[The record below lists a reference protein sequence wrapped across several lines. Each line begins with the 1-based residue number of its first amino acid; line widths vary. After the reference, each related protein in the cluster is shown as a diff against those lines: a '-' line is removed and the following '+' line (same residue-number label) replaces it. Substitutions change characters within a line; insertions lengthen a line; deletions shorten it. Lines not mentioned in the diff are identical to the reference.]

1 MNVVPIVLQSYIFQ
15 VVYKSMEFKLTVKVI
30 GRAHNQEK
38 APPEKDFRRKGKV

>member
-15 VVYKSMEFKLTVKVI
+15 VCKSLEFNLTVI

-38 APPEKDFRRKGKV
+38 APSEKDF